1 MYLDGHV
8 VRQTEK
14 AFLIEGTAEVRPS
27 INCLR
32 CGRELTHPVSQM
44 VGYGPFCSQEL
55 GIDRPDMSSA
65 EAFAEQIKT
74 STKFSAWFPRAHT
87 ELIEGTFEP
96 IRPALVLDGK
106 DPGVVARVEDS
117 RIFCTSSYADG
128 QVLKTFP
135 KRAWDPERKAWELP
149 NTPGTR
155 ALLQTKFGGRLHW
168 DEIETE
174 ESSVDETGIPPEL
187 FDFQR
192 EGVQFL
198 IKHPRALLG
207 DEMGLGKTVQTIVAS
222 LLTADEGDRILI
234 VCPNSLKWTWA
245 KEFERWA
252 PTTSVQLVTGDRPTR
267 EKQILSDARV
277 TIINYELFRYGLKT
291 DRGKREWSHD
301 TQLVMKRKWR
311 TIVLD
316 EAHRVKNRDA
326 QVTRALTAITK
337 TIDRVY
343 LLTGTPILNRLEEL
357 WSLLRILFPEEYTS
371 YWRFVE
377 RYCQVFSNGFGTEV
391 GPARPEMLPELKT
404 ILDGFTLRRL
414 KRNVL
419 PSLPRKLPI
428 RRVWVPLEKSQRDVY
443 QGMAEEMY
451 TILES
456 GEVVSAAVAIAQ
468 ITRLKQIVIDPNLMA
483 QPDLPLRGTKVDAVL
498 DILES
503 MAGEK
508 VVIFSQ
514 FATALNR
521 LQKTLSAK
529 GYDTSII
536 TGEVTG
542 EDRQAVVDR
551 FQTDPSNQVLLC
563 GLKSGGVGITLT
575 AAHTAIFLDKFWN
588 PALNWQA
595 QERLDRI
602 GQTEPVTIIELLA
615 EKTIEESIEKLLV
628 QKADLFSSL
637 FETADAPVARTSLT
651 TILGMLKEFQ
661 KSF

>member
-1 MYLDGHV
+1 MYLDGNV
-8 VRQTEK
+8 IRQTEK

-27 INCLR
+27 IDCLR
-32 CGRELTHPVSQM
+32 CGRELTHPISQM
-44 VGYGPFCSQEL
+44 VGYGPVCSQEL

-74 STKFSAWFPRAHT
+74 STKFSAWFPRAYT

-106 DPGVVARVEDS
+106 DPGVVARVEDA

-155 ALLQTKFGGRLHW
+155 SLLKTKFGDRLHW
-168 DEIETE
+168 DEVETAKPL
-174 ESSVDETGIPPEL
+174 VDETRIPPEL

-192 EGVQFL
+192 EGVEFL
-198 IKHPRALLG
+198 VKHPRALLG

-222 LLTADEGDRILI
+222 LAIADEKDRILI

-252 PTTSVQLVTGDRPTR
+252 PTTSVQLVTGDRLTR
-267 EKQILSDARV
+267 EKQILSDAQV

-291 DRGKREWSHD
+291 DRGEREWSHD
-301 TQLVMKRKWR
+301 TQLVMKRKWK

-326 QVTRALTAITK
+326 QVTRALTTITK

-357 WSLLRILFPEEYTS
+357 WSLLRILFPKEYTS

-377 RYCQVFSNGFGTEV
+377 RYCQVFSNGFGTEI

-483 QPDLPLRGTKVDAVL
+483 QPDLPLGGTKVDAVL

-615 EKTIEESIEKLLV
+615 EKTIEESIEKLLT

-637 FETADAPVARTSLT
+637 FETADAPVAKTSLT
-651 TILGMLKEFQ
+651 SILGMLKEFQ